1 VSPVKFEIC
10 VDSIAGVRA
19 ARDARAERVELC
31 GNLLEGGTTP
41 SLGTILVARKVADIK
56 IHVMIRPRGGDF
68 LYDEDEID
76 TMEADIA
83 SAKSA
88 GVDGVVFG
96 ALTRDGRIDGDVT
109 ERLITRA
116 RPVSVTFHRAFD
128 MTPEPLIALETLI
141 ELGVDRILTSGQ
153 EPSAY
158 EGADRIAELIKA
170 SVDRLIIMPGGG
182 ITSRNVARV
191 AAITGA
197 SEIHFTARVATAS
210 AMRYRRADMYM
221 GGELRPPE
229 YDRLDTT
236 AAAVGAVINATSRVR
251 R

>member
-1 VSPVKFEIC
+1 VTALKFEIC
-10 VDSIAGVRA
+10 VDSIAGVRS
-19 ARDARAERVELC
+19 AREAGAERVELC

-41 SLGTILVARKVADIK
+41 SLGMILVARKVADIK
-56 IHVMIRPRGGDF
+56 LHVMIRPRGGDF
-68 LYDEDEID
+68 LYDEDEIA

-96 ALTRDGRIDGDVT
+96 ALTRDGRVDGDVT
-109 ERLITRA
+109 ERLIARA
-116 RPVSVTFHRAFD
+116 KPVSVTFHRAFD

-153 EPSAY
+153 EPTAY
-158 EGADRIAELIKA
+158 EGADRIAELVKA

-182 ITSRNVARV
+182 INSRNVARV

-197 SEIHFTARVATAS
+197 SEIHFAARVPTPS
-210 AMRYRRADMYM
+210 PMRYRRADMYM

-229 YDRLDTT
+229 YDRLETT
-236 AAAVGAVINATSRVR
+236 PAAVGAVINAATRLR